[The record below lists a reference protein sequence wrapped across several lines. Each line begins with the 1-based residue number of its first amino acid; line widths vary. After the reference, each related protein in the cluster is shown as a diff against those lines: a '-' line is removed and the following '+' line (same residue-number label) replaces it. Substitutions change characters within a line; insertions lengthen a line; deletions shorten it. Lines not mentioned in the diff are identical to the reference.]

1 MMLFFLLYHLHLHLI
16 LNIVL
21 DLEDHLLEVNCLFLF
36 KNQVIVL
43 TMFQYHNDF
52 LIKDSSSNSD

>member
-52 LIKDSSSNSD
+52 LIKDSSSNSN